1 MNLVHVYV
9 ESLYSNICMPSYLV
23 FIVVVVVVPGSD
35 ATWEGSD
42 REAEGD
48 DVRDNTPGIS

>member
-1 MNLVHVYV
+1 
-9 ESLYSNICMPSYLV
+9 MPSYLV

-42 REAEGD
+42 KAEGD
-48 DVRDNTPGIS
+48 DWRDNTPGISAGQFGFVQ